1 MFKSLRPGQQPTPQR
16 PLRFPESGAHRLA
29 LRSAERGEPPLY
41 TKHSTGPLHRAPG
54 ESHFLPT
61 RPQVSRLHQDRSGG
75 GGGEQLFWCL
85 EAACLG
91 PPSLSVS
98 SQDLLPVAWRRLSGQ
113 WLGFPLTAWKWTPG
127 HRSILITPILRAV
140 GSGARKILYETQA
153 CPLSSIL

>member
-1 MFKSLRPGQQPTPQR
+1 MFKSLRPGQQPTSSKASTLPR
-16 PLRFPESGAHRLA
+16 IWGTPPA

-75 GGGEQLFWCL
+75 GGGGEQLFWCL

-91 PPSLSVS
+91 PPSLAVS

-113 WLGFPLTAWKWTPG
+113 WLGFPRTAWKWTPG
-127 HRSILITPILRAV
+127 HRSITPILRAV